1 MKVKYRILI
10 AVAPAI
16 FLFDQLSKWAVA
28 SGIELGSRVPVIP
41 GFFDLAH
48 FRNPG
53 AAFGMMARLPDSFRV
68 PFFYAVSALAVVL
81 LIYFYLKLDAAERLL
96 PLALS
101 LVLGGI
107 AGNVLDRIR
116 FGAVID
122 FLSFHIGDVVVEGT
136 LLGRHF
142 SVPMEWPAF
151 NVADA
156 AITVAMFL
164 LLYSALFQKR
174 RE

>member
-16 FLFDQLSKWAVA
+16 FLVDQLSKLAVA
-28 SGIELGSRVPVIP
+28 SGIELGSRIPVIP
-41 GFFDLAH
+41 GFFDLSH

-53 AAFGMMARLPDSFRV
+53 AAFGMLAGLPDSFRD
-68 PFFYAVSALAVVL
+68 PFFYAVSVLAVIFLV
-81 LIYFYLKLDAAERLL
+81 YFYLRLGATERVL

-101 LVLGGI
+101 LILGGI
-107 AGNVLDRIR
+107 AGNVTDRLR
-116 FGAVID
+116 FGSVTD
-122 FLSFHIGDVVVEGT
+122 FFSFHIGDVVIEGDI
-136 LLGRHF
+136 LNWHF
-142 SVPMEWPAF
+142 SVPLEWPAF

-164 LLYSALFQKR
+164 LFYSALFQKR
-174 RE
+174 KE